1 MIKDI
6 TINDISLSQ
15 IGWIRENIDFPTPES
30 QSETLV
36 VPGRNSPIRFTEAL
50 GSVSFQPRAFA
61 ISLSMLG
68 EREKFNELVRH
79 TSNQFAGKLAKVI
92 TSEEPNLYCIGTLK
106 IAPSYDPVASKGEL
120 AISCSDADSYRYHV
134 SETTIVASGS
144 KTVVLL
150 NDYMPVVPVVITTEE
165 TTLTWKV
172 GTDSFNKTVS
182 AGTWEF
188 PEMELL
194 HGNNSIIINTVGTV
208 TFRYREGCL

>member
-6 TINDISLSQ
+6 TINDASLSQ
-15 IGWIRENIDFPTPES
+15 LGWIRENIDFPTPQS
-30 QSETLV
+30 QLEILV

-50 GSVSFQPRAFA
+50 GSVSFQPRAFT

-68 EREKFNELVRH
+68 EREKFNELVRD
-79 TSNQFAGKLAKVI
+79 TSNRFAGKLAQVI
-92 TSEEPNLYCIGTLK
+92 TSEEPDLYCIGTLE
-106 IAPSYDPVASKGEL
+106 IAPSYDSIASKGEL
-120 AISCSDADSYRYHV
+120 VISCSDADSYRYHV
-134 SETTIVASGS
+134 SETTIEANGS